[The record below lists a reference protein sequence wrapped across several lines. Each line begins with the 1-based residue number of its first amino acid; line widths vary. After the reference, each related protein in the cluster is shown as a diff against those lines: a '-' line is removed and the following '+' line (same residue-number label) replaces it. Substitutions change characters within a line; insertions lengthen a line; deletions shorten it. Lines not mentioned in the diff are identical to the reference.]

1 MSLRQAEITKH
12 PRVMED
18 PMNWKSWQDQILWT
32 VKASLRLLMPVALE
46 KYFFFFFILEYS

>member
-46 KYFFFFFILEYS
+46 KYFFFFILEYS